1 MSLKRNKQI
10 KRIITYAFCI
20 TGLLIALFPL
30 IWILLSAL
38 KPSQEMFAYPP
49 TIFPSRV
56 TFENFAAA
64 WNKASFGRY
73 FLNSIFV
80 TAVVVCGQVF
90 FSAMAAFAFAR
101 IPFKGR
107 TLCFLCF
114 LSSMMVPAIVIMIP
128 QFIILRMFGWLDTYM
143 ALIIPSLFGN
153 AFSVFFLRQF
163 FMSIPDSLQDAAEI
177 DGCGYIRMFLQIFV
191 PLCKHAL
198 FTLVLIRAVA
208 VWNDFLWPVIVTNR
222 DEMRT
227 VPVAIATV
235 FFNYR
240 NVDWAGLA
248 SATCIALL
256 PLVIVFLF
264 ARDYIIES
272 IAMTGFK

>member
-90 FSAMAAFAFAR
+90 FSAM
-101 IPFKGR
+101 
-107 TLCFLCF
+107 
-114 LSSMMVPAIVIMIP
+114 
-128 QFIILRMFGWLDTYM
+128 
-143 ALIIPSLFGN
+143 
-153 AFSVFFLRQF
+153 
-163 FMSIPDSLQDAAEI
+163 
-177 DGCGYIRMFLQIFV
+177 
-191 PLCKHAL
+191 
-198 FTLVLIRAVA
+198 
-208 VWNDFLWPVIVTNR
+208 
-222 DEMRT
+222 
-227 VPVAIATV
+227 
-235 FFNYR
+235 
-240 NVDWAGLA
+240 
-248 SATCIALL
+248 
-256 PLVIVFLF
+256 
-264 ARDYIIES
+264 
-272 IAMTGFK
+272 TGFK